1 MIPQEKYAP
10 IAKSCECREMEK
22 IKNGWKA
29 SGINPEVSQQTF
41 TNFQVWSESARKA
54 KDAAID
60 YVKSFNTIKK
70 SRNNSILLCGQV
82 GSGKSHLTVAIAL
95 NLLKKNIKVVYMP
108 YREVITKIKQNMLD
122 EEYYQKT
129 ISKYQSCE
137 LLLIDDLFKGKI
149 TESDIN
155 IVFEI
160 LNYRYL
166 NHMPIII
173 STEFI
178 IDELL
183 NFDEAV
189 GSRIYEMCKSY
200 VVEIERGRERNFRM
214 KSKQ

>member
-1 MIPQEKYAP
+1 
-10 IAKSCECREMEK
+10 
-22 IKNGWKA
+22 
-29 SGINPEVSQQTF
+29 
-41 TNFQVWSESARKA
+41 
-54 KDAAID
+54 
-60 YVKSFNTIKK
+60 
-70 SRNNSILLCGQV
+70 
-82 GSGKSHLTVAIAL
+82 
-95 NLLKKNIKVVYMP
+95 MP

-155 IVFEI
+155 IIFEI

-166 NHMPIII
+166 NHLPIII